1 MFDEADLKAL
11 EKLDQW
17 EIDYINKS
25 DNNIFK
31 NAMEKTGQV
40 LKPIADPIA
49 KKIKPIT
56 DSKVISRIQY
66 TIQVAIAGAFQFT
79 HDNIKYTYAKDYIL
93 KALKIESLHNLSDFN
108 ADEIEK
114 HVRKVANQ
122 NKIASTLEGFGLGMG
137 GLESTLVEIPIF
149 FSLIARVQQ
158 QICAC
163 YGYDPESEFEQS
175 FMLKALSFSDVI
187 VVGGKSELLLELNAL
202 KVAIKRHTYN
212 QLNEMGGKYAIPQ
225 IAKNF
230 AKQQGKSLSKKKM
243 TQAIPIVGGVIGG
256 LFNYGYINR
265 VINVTNNLYKKRFLE
280 DKKSIYNET
289 INTTSDIVI
298 DEA

>member
-1 MFDEADLKAL
+1 DLKAL
-11 EKLDQW
+11 EKLDKW
-17 EIDYINKS
+17 ELDYVNKS
-25 DNNIFK
+25 ENNIFK
-31 NAMEKTGQV
+31 NAMEKTGQA
-40 LKPIADPIA
+40 LKPITNPVA

-56 DSKVISRIQY
+56 DSKVISRIQNA
-66 TIQVAIAGAFQFT
+66 IQVAMVGVFQFT
-79 HDNIKYTYAKDYIL
+79 HDNIKYTYTKDYIL
-93 KALKIESLHNLSDFN
+93 KALKIESSQRLYEFN
-108 ADEIEK
+108 ADEIER

-122 NKIASTLEGFGLGMG
+122 SKIASTLEGFGLGMG
-137 GLESTLVEIPIF
+137 GLESTLIEIPIF

-163 YGYDPESEFEQS
+163 YGYDPENEFEQS
-175 FMLKALSFSDVI
+175 YMLKALSFSDVI
-187 VVGGKSELLLELNAL
+187 AVGGKSELLLELNAL
-202 KVAIKRHTYN
+202 KVAIKRHTYK

-230 AKQQGKSLSKKKM
+230 AKQQGKNISKKKM

-280 DKKSIYNET
+280 EKKTMYSKRVDLSNDVVFEET
-289 INTTSDIVI
+289 
-298 DEA
+298 